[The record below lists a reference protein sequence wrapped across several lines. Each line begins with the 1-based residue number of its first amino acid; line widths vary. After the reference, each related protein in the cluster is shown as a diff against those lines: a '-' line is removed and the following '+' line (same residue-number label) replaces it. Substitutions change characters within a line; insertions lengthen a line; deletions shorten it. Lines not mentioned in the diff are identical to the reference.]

1 MIRRDYILRMV
12 EELAQMLGR
21 VVSLKDRQEYEQAMR
36 EIGLALAQLEK
47 TPAGDPNTAPLEHWL
62 ALCAKETAAHGPLL
76 IAVADLLNEQGELL
90 QLQNKVSESR
100 RSQAIAIGL
109 YVEAILGG
117 HSFVSVE
124 LLDRIETLL
133 ARVSGTPLPASVL
146 RRLLGYFEA
155 RGRFAQAEN
164 TFYDWL
170 ETGDTDAATAGAA
183 FYERLAG
190 KTDAELERGG
200 LPRAEAEQGRRDLQN
215 KRWPMFRDQPS
226 SGQAPT

>member
-1 MIRRDYILRMV
+1 MTP
-12 EELAQMLGR
+12 
-21 VVSLKDRQEYEQAMR
+21 RQENVPLYRCNSVSSEDQYFSARYSSRTSYEADQAHQQQHQAHHHSSHNYAPPRGR
-36 EIGLALAQLEK
+36 ERQQ
-47 TPAGDPNTAPLEHWL
+47 HQQ
-62 ALCAKETAAHGPLL
+62 
-76 IAVADLLNEQGELL
+76 QGGGNYNNSEYGQ

-170 ETGDTDAATAGAA
+170 ETGDTDAATEGAA